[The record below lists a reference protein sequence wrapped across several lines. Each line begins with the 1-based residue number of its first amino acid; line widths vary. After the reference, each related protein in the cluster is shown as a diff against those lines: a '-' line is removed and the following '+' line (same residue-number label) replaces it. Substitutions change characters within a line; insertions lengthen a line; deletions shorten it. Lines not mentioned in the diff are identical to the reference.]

1 MRVTSNATMQAR
13 ITASQEMPMI
23 ANRSADLWIAK
34 DTLAEL
40 ESNDVSKA
48 NTIEIIIDNLVILRM
63 LLFLSVIS
71 EKVPARFIQ
80 IYTPENTSPDKL
92 RINAV

>member
-1 MRVTSNATMQAR
+1 
-13 ITASQEMPMI
+13 MPMI
-23 ANRSADLWIAK
+23 ANKSADLWIAK
-34 DTLAEL
+34 DTLTEF
-40 ESNDVSKA
+40 ESSDVSRA

-80 IYTPENTSPDKL
+80 IYTPEKTSPDKL
-92 RINAV
+92 SINVV